1 MKADANKSNPFPL
14 VPNYKVSNVQFKNAI
29 HLLAHS
35 VGNHKNKKA
44 QFPQTLMVDLL
55 QLGFKNIFVKIH
67 QNF

>member
-1 MKADANKSNPFPL
+1 MKADANNSNPFPL
-14 VPNYKVSNVQFKNAI
+14 VPNYKVSNVQFQNAI

-35 VGNHKNKKA
+35 VA